1 MTKPVTYAVHEGVAT
16 ITLDRPDSM
25 NSLDTA
31 TKEALLAAIRQA
43 GADDGARAVVV
54 AGTGRAFC
62 VGQDLREHA
71 ENLATKPLPEVWSTV
86 DRHYSPIALGLATM
100 AKPVVAAINGV
111 AAGAGL
117 SIALACDLRIMADSA
132 GLNTAFTAVGL
143 SCDTG
148 ASWSLQ
154 RLVGPAKAVELLM
167 LPRTIDAAEAL
178 DLGLVT
184 TVVAASSL
192 AGEVAS
198 LVGRLAS
205 GPTLAYAA
213 VKQSVAYAATH
224 RLDEALAFESE
235 MMARTGGSADHGNA
249 VRSFL
254 AKQQPTYEG
263 A

>member
-1 MTKPVTYAVHEGVAT
+1 MTKPVTYAVQEGVAT
-16 ITLDRPDSM
+16 ITINRPDSM
-25 NSLDTA
+25 NSLDTG

-43 GADDGARAVVV
+43 AADDRARSVVV
-54 AGTGRAFC
+54 TGTGRAFC
-62 VGQDLREHA
+62 VGEDLRQHA
-71 ENLATKPLPEVWSTV
+71 ENLATKSQADVWSTV
-86 DRHYSPIALGLATM
+86 DRHCSPIALGLATM

-117 SIALACDLRIMADSA
+117 SIALACDLRIAADSA

-198 LVGRLAS
+198 LAGRLAS

-235 MMARTGGSADHGNA
+235 MMARTGGSADHRNA